1 MALHVRIDLPP
12 VPQLIEAAAEGLVQ
26 TNVALF
32 QMAHDRGVDLPPL
45 YESGI
50 VYRPEPTGRE
60 WWETAH
66 DLLDVVPDRSGDC
79 EDLAAYRAAEL
90 RFFDGEHAIVAI
102 VTTPRGSFHAIVQRE
117 DGSYEDPSRFLLAI
131 ETANPRHSRHR

>member
-32 QMAHDRGVDLPPL
+32 QMAHERGVDLPPL

-90 RFFDGEHAIVAI
+90 RFFDGEHATVAI

-117 DGSYEDPSRFLLAI
+117 DGSLEDPSRFLLAI
-131 ETANPRHSRHR
+131 ETSQPRQRRHR

>member
-32 QMAHDRGVDLPPL
+32 AMAHARGVDLPPL
-45 YESGI
+45 YNSGI
-50 VYRPEPTGRE
+50 VYRPEPPGRE

-90 RFFDGEHAIVAI
+90 RFFDGEPASVAI
-102 VTTPRGSFHAIVQRE
+102 VTTPRGSFHAIVQRA
-117 DGSYEDPSRFLLAI
+117 DGSFEDPSRLVLAI
-131 ETANPRHSRHR
+131 ETANHRPFRYR